1 MTNFIQPN
9 RTTLISR
16 ERLLVG
22 GPLLLGVLIAAVS
35 GWSLLRPA
43 MQRIQTLEQR
53 RDELEQLQS
62 SLPLLEQRLK
72 TSLDA
77 LRLAQQQQTVL
88 VSLLAGRGS
97 VQTFLALLD
106 QQAQVSGVEIK
117 RYEPLAGQTQ
127 APAPASRSGRK
138 ADRSSA
144 EKQQDPWQELGYHQ
158 SAVALQV
165 SGPFPALQKF
175 MRRMESLQLLV
186 ISSDLDL
193 EAESPQ
199 TSEEDQQPELQ
210 TDLSLKLTFYD
221 LKPEELPDED
231 VEPQPEQAPS

>member
-1 MTNFIQPN
+1 MTNLVQAKG
-9 RTTLISR
+9 TTLISR

-22 GPLLLGVLIAAVS
+22 GPLLLGVLVAAAC
-35 GWSLLRPA
+35 GGFLLRPA
-43 MQRIQTLEQR
+43 LQRIETLEQR

-62 SLPLLEQRLK
+62 SLPLLDQRIK
-72 TSLDA
+72 KSLDA

-88 VSLLAGRGS
+88 VSLLAGSGS

-117 RYEPLAGQTQ
+117 RYEPLAESTQ
-127 APAPASRSGRK
+127 APAPSSRSARD
-138 ADRSSA
+138 ADGASA
-144 EKQQDPWQELGYHQ
+144 EKQQDPLKDLGYHQ
-158 SAVALQV
+158 SSVALQV
-165 SGPFPALQKF
+165 VGPFQGLQTF

-186 ISSDLDL
+186 ISSDLAL

-210 TDLSLKLTFYD
+210 TDLSLKLSFYD
-221 LKPEELPDED
+221 LKPTQPVED
-231 VEPQPEQAPS
+231 VELQPEQAPS

>member
-1 MTNFIQPN
+1 MTNLVQAKGS
-9 RTTLISR
+9 TLISR

-22 GPLLLGVLIAAVS
+22 GPLLLGVLIAAAC
-35 GWSLLRPA
+35 GWFLLRPA
-43 MQRIQTLEQR
+43 LQRIQTLEQR
-53 RDELEQLQS
+53 RDELEQVQS
-62 SLPLLEQRLK
+62 SLPLLDQRIQ

-88 VSLLAGRGS
+88 VSLLAGSGS

-106 QQAQVSGVEIK
+106 QQAQISGVEIK
-117 RYEPLAGQTQ
+117 RYEPLAELTQ
-127 APAPASRSGRK
+127 APAQASRSARE
-138 ADRSSA
+138 ADGASA
-144 EKQQDPWQELGYHQ
+144 EKQQDPLKDLGYHQ

-165 SGPFPALQKF
+165 VGPFQGLQTF

-186 ISSDLDL
+186 ISSDLAL

-210 TDLSLKLTFYD
+210 TDLSLKLSFYD
-221 LKPEELPDED
+221 LKPEQPVED
-231 VEPQPEQAPS
+231 VELQPEQAPS